1 MSKIYLQSVFQP
13 DAILLSS
20 QFIDK
25 YMPRANGEFVK
36 VYIYLLRCL
45 SDKDTELAPGKIAD
59 RLLCTEGDI
68 LRALHYWEREG
79 LLSLRFSAQGE
90 LEEIDLCQSGRPP
103 QTDTA
108 PDRTSGVGQ
117 DAAVSASPEPAP
129 CISSGKGS
137 ERAKDASTLTPDRAK
152 ELKNN
157 EEIAQL
163 LYVAEQYL
171 GKTLTSTETRRLL
184 FLYEDLHMQPEL
196 IDYLIEYC
204 VEHGHRNIRYIES
217 VARAWTEDGITTVSM
232 ARSRTAT
239 GKKDYYAILNAM
251 GITGRAA
258 VESET
263 RLMDIWLG
271 EYGFSMDVIR
281 EACSRTV
288 LQTGQPSFPYADRI
302 LSDWFTQ
309 GVRSR
314 DDIQAL
320 DTAHQQKR
328 REKTGRSVIRVP
340 AQAPG
345 QTRFHNFAQR
355 DNDYHEY
362 EKLLLNQ

>member
-45 SDKDTELAPGKIAD
+45 SDRNMEPAPGKIAD

-68 LRALHYWEREG
+68 LRALRYWESEG
-79 LLSLRFSAQGE
+79 LLSLRFSPEGE
-90 LEEIDLCQSGRPP
+90 LQEIDLCQSGRAQAAERPAP
-103 QTDTA
+103 AAPAAQTGMISPASSA
-108 PDRTSGVGQ
+108 PDTRAQGEQRTGRSI
-117 DAAVSASPEPAP
+117 E
-129 CISSGKGS
+129 
-137 ERAKDASTLTPDRAK
+137 ESTLTPDRAK

-171 GKTLTSTETRRLL
+171 GKTLSSTETRRLL
-184 FLYEDLHMQPEL
+184 FLYDDLGMKPDL

-204 VEHGHRNIRYIES
+204 VEHGHGNMRYIES
-217 VARAWTEDGITTVSM
+217 VARSWTQDGITTVSM
-232 ARSRTAT
+232 ARARTAA
-239 GKKDYYAILNAM
+239 GKKDYYAILGAM

-263 RLMDIWLG
+263 RLMDVWLG
-271 EYGFSMDVIR
+271 EYGFSMEVIR

-288 LQTGQPSFPYADRI
+288 LQTGQASFPYADRI
-302 LSDWFTQ
+302 LSDWFAK
-309 GVRSR
+309 GVKNL
-314 DDIQAL
+314 DDIKTL
-320 DTAHQQKR
+320 DAAHQVKR
-328 REKTGRSVIRVP
+328 REKAGRSVMRVP
-340 AQAPG
+340 SQTPV
-345 QTRFHNFAQR
+345 QTRFHNFTQR
-355 DNDYHEY
+355 ENDYHEY